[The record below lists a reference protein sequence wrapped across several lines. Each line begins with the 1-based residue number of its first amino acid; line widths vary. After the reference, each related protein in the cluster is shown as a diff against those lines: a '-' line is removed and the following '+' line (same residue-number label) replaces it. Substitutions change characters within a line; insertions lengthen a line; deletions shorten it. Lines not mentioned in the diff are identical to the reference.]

1 MKDTNPPEVKYEISS
16 DDGKRLIYLLQDAH
30 YQAGMNNQSLSLDV
44 FQRALVGSGN
54 ATQAVAAGLLSTGVK
69 HGPITDTREMVQFML
84 KDPDSFGN
92 HAYSMIAGGCY
103 FPGLGNSFFK
113 DQIDPAFQEV
123 NDFYRQLH
131 MENDLGVTYVD
142 TYARIVNNVVN
153 HFRKEEYDKKEA
165 GIPEELIM
173 EPFQSTELFPN
184 AALIT
189 AGITEFLGAKP
200 NFENWFFISGRTR
213 AWLEQSGDICQV
225 GVNAKPKK

>member
-54 ATQAVAAGLLSTGVK
+54 ATQAVAAGLLSIGVK
-69 HGPITDTREMVQFML
+69 HGPITETREMVQFML
-84 KDPDSFGN
+84 KDHGQFTDYAHN
-92 HAYSMIAGGCY
+92 VVRNDTY

-113 DQIDPAFQEV
+113 TGIDPAFQEV

-131 MENDLGVTYVD
+131 MENDLGKTYVD
-142 TYARIVNNVVN
+142 TYAEIIN
-153 HFRKEEYDKKEA
+153 HVINHARLEKNADL
-165 GIPEELIM
+165 IP
-173 EPFQSTELFPN
+173 QSTELFPN

-189 AGITEFLGAKP
+189 AGIAEFLGAKP